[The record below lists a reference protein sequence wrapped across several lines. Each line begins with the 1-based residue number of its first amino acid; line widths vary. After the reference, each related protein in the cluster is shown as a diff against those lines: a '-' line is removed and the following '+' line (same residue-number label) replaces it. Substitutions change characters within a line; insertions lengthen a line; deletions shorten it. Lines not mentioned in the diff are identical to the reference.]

1 MLLQNAKTKAI
12 NQIATRFILFTK
24 NKLAWAVACT
34 TIGHRGWLLRTD
46 MTVRSLAVGC
56 HRNENKNQHARKWFY
71 PGCHARLSSPTNDER
86 TYISFMVT
94 LVCIKIAF
102 HSQRQPCDSVAG
114 LYTIFSLLCT
124 SVKWTTNERLR
135 RKHAYKFPFLNKRRS
150 SCEHVMRWITGDRM
164 SKGKCSFLVTHECP
178 FISIVQRTFWQLLTT
193 ICSIVVFMSVIL
205 NIEQVQYEHS
215 YSVFRHYF
223 WVL

>member
-150 SCEHVMRWITGDRM
+150 SCEHVMRWTTGDRIFQREIFIPGHTWM
-164 SKGKCSFLVTHECP
+164 SIYLHCTANILATVNYNLFDSCLYECN
-178 FISIVQRTFWQLLTT
+178 T
-193 ICSIVVFMSVIL
+193 
-205 NIEQVQYEHS
+205 EHWAS
-215 YSVFRHYF
+215 PI
-223 WVL
+223 WA